1 MAVRIR
7 SIFSSVFSSKML
19 PIKLR
24 LSADTGSLSAVS
36 SSSVVIFKLTTFCLF
51 VFFRLLSACVYDVET
66 MDAHCQSIWLA
77 AWFQQKKSISYL
89 MSSECDMDATEKE
102 VAFSSEVANQHHPC
116 ERVVCTVP
124 ERHPCLR
131 ASQDALK
138 KVCQLH
144 YYLRLP
150 LQEGSFISLLPDL
163 LF

>member
-1 MAVRIR
+1 
-7 SIFSSVFSSKML
+7 
-19 PIKLR
+19 
-24 LSADTGSLSAVS
+24 
-36 SSSVVIFKLTTFCLF
+36 
-51 VFFRLLSACVYDVET
+51 
-66 MDAHCQSIWLA
+66 
-77 AWFQQKKSISYL
+77 